1 MLLLL
6 GAIANLATTKWGEID
21 GVGEYALWLAIGVLL
36 GATSTSSGWTVRT
49 TSVVF
54 IVARSNTRIDEAAGG
69 PSPSGYSY
77 LVNARR
83 VPSGE
88 KQESPTRGSRRRT
101 RSAFPGRLRRS
112 SSSTAHHRCP
122 TRTRRWFHQQTS
134 PDACSTEHPYR
145 VGRRARRRAR
155 GGTSRRVAQ
164 RAAAPR
170 SMSLLSRPW
179 WHSPGVGGGGDR
191 GMEVIGAD
199 GVGQTDIVEALA

>member
-1 MLLLL
+1 MSTP
-6 GAIANLATTKWGEID
+6 TTSREQSGD
-21 GVGEYALWLAIGVLL
+21 HR
-36 GATSTSSGWTVRT
+36 ATSTSSGWTVRT
-49 TSVVF
+49 TSVVC

-69 PSPSGYSY
+69 PSPSGCSY
-77 LVNARR
+77 LVNAETRAVGR
-83 VPSGE
+83 

-122 TRTRRWFHQQTS
+122 RHRRRWFHQQTS
-134 PDACSTEHPYR
+134 PDVCLTENPYR

-164 RAAAPR
+164 RAPAPR
-170 SMSLLSRPW
+170 SMSFLSRHW
-179 WHSPGVGGGGDR
+179 WKSTGVGGCCDR

-199 GVGQTDIVEALA
+199 GVGQADILEALS